1 MTEEHVKLNDE
12 KDNVVYVKAKEQI
25 YTFEKSTYREDLLQD
40 LLPKSRYD
48 EIIEEAGRT
57 MGQSWATKRSNDQ
70 IKIPNTVIVLSV
82 AAVLLTIVYMV
93 TLYTSTTAEEG
104 TALFVVS
111 IICISSASFIVFGLS
126 IYNFCR
132 KIGKFKS
139 LDMIIKEDLDAY
151 FLKLNNEFSGKVNF
165 SYNEVKKH
173 IEITAL
179 NVTKKKIVNNENNN
193 NDFNEME
200 MRRLQS

>member
-1 MTEEHVKLNDE
+1 MTEENARLNNEE
-12 KDNVVYVKAKEQI
+12 KENVIYVKAKEQI
-25 YTFEKSTYREDLLQD
+25 YTFEKGTYKEDLLSE
-40 LLPKSRYD
+40 LLPKTRYD

-70 IKIPNTVIVLSV
+70 IKIPNTVIVLSI

-139 LDMIIKEDLDAY
+139 LDMIIKEDLDSY
-151 FLKLNNEFSGKVNF
+151 FAKLNNEFSGRVNF
-165 SYNEVKKH
+165 SYNEVKKQ

-179 NVTKKKIVNNENNN
+179 KTTKKRIVTNNEGN

-200 MRRLQS
+200 MRRLQ